1 MNQKYYINEKKQI
14 TLLVLKSEKLKKI
27 KETYHKVAKEAEEK
41 IMKNNITNIN
51 QIYENEKLRKNINNT
66 NINAF
71 NNKTPIMINTNEKN
85 KIQGKKYLK
94 KSVKKILSNDFKNNQ
109 PSTTISS
116 SYQINTKNF
125 NIMPNNFS
133 KENNIDNI
141 ISSFNKVNFDELNKK
156 PTNIS
161 LINNSLILNYMNKIN
176 NNISVNSNNISLNN
190 SVLYF
195 GSFFCSAS
203 ISAFDKLIFELFSF
217 LLLIISKK

>member
-1 MNQKYYINEKKQI
+1 
-14 TLLVLKSEKLKKI
+14 
-27 KETYHKVAKEAEEK
+27 
-41 IMKNNITNIN
+41 
-51 QIYENEKLRKNINNT
+51 
-66 NINAF
+66 
-71 NNKTPIMINTNEKN
+71 MINTNEKN

-133 KENNIDNI
+133 KENNIDNV

-176 NNISVNSNNISLNN
+176 N
-190 SVLYF
+190 Y
-195 GSFFCSAS
+195 
-203 ISAFDKLIFELFSF
+203 
-217 LLLIISKK
+217 KKHKAIHR